1 MSKTII
7 VAMEIG
13 TTNTVALVGEVL
25 DSGRVRVTGIGSAK
39 TTGVRKGLI
48 VDMQQARA
56 GVEIA
61 VRQAEKSADI
71 AIGETLLA
79 VSGAHIVANRCENR
93 RPVLGAGGKVT
104 HEDVDEL
111 RKQAQQIPPEPGRIV
126 LHTISQSYRL
136 DELDNV
142 PNPIDIRGKQLAL
155 GTIAVTAK
163 QERIDDA
170 VSLLKGLTIDT
181 GATVFSVLG
190 AATAVLSEEQRLH
203 GAVLIDFGGGT
214 TNYIAVNR
222 KVVVAVG
229 SLGVG
234 GDHVTNDIAQ
244 AFGLPLKIAEELKI
258 SDGCAIIQEQQ
269 ADRLIKM
276 PTSMVSG
283 AAQYVSTK
291 SLHTVIEARMREI
304 LELVRDQLGVELRQ
318 CGAGVVCTGG
328 GAYLLQLNELAGR
341 VFGLPVQTGKLLDEI
356 EWPSTCNLKPA
367 AFATTGGLLLRSAQK
382 QNDFSVEQRETFWG
396 MFKSLFARFG
406 RIFGHD

>member
-7 VAMEIG
+7 VALEIG
-13 TTNTVALVGEVL
+13 TSNTVALVGEVL
-25 DSGRVRVTGIGSAK
+25 DSGRVRVTGMGSAK

-48 VDMQQARA
+48 FDIQQAHA
-56 GVEIA
+56 SVETA
-61 VRQAEKSADI
+61 VRQAEKAADI
-71 AIGETLLA
+71 EIGELLLA

-111 RKQAQQIPPEPGRIV
+111 CRLAQQVPPEPGRIV

-142 PNPIDIRGKQLAL
+142 PNPIDIRGKQLTLSTMA
-155 GTIAVTAK
+155 ISAK

-170 VSLLKGLTIDT
+170 VNLLKGFAIDT
-181 GATVFSVLG
+181 RATVFSVLA
-190 AATAVLSEEQRLH
+190 AATAVLSDEQRLH
-203 GAVLIDFGGGT
+203 GVVLIDFGGGT

-222 KVVVAVG
+222 NVVVAAG

-244 AFGLPLKIAEELKI
+244 AFGIPLKIAEELKM

-269 ADRLIKM
+269 SDRLIKL
-276 PTSMVSG
+276 PVSMVPG

-304 LELVRDQLGVELRQ
+304 LELVRDQVGAELRQ
-318 CGAGVVCTGG
+318 SGAGVVCTGG
-328 GAYLLQLNELAGR
+328 GANLLRLNELAGR
-341 VFGLPVQTGKLLDEI
+341 VLGVPVQTGKLLADI
-356 EWPSTCNLKPA
+356 EWPSDCNFKPA

-382 QNDFSVEQRETFWG
+382 QNDFFIEQRESFWG
-396 MFKSLFARFG
+396 RLKNSFAKIG
-406 RIFGHD
+406 RVFGHD